1 MKFFGKGTEPGEK
14 GLMRD
19 EFLRSRPARDSAT
32 PKGFTLAEVM
42 LAMVITAILL
52 AGIYNLF
59 GSQEKSQ
66 VLVDQMAEM
75 NQDLRVAATM
85 ITRDMR
91 MAGYHME
98 NGEATSGTNPVT
110 GGGGPVNAIEI
121 VEGSSGAPDAIIVMY
136 ADANLLTTITSP
148 MPSPSAE
155 LNVSGVCASGVSY
168 SEAEC
173 LPGGQKRCFC
183 ENDLVVITDGANSSV
198 FCVTQVQA
206 ASLKLQHNPGEGD
219 PCGEYND
226 PGGHGTF
233 PGYGSGSRLMRLI
246 RKRYEVDLSDASRP
260 VLRMTEGVG
269 LNGAQPMV
277 DYIEDLQVQPTTPN
291 QRSYTVNLTARTRK
305 PLPGIGGIR
314 RKSITETVRVRNIP

>member
-1 MKFFGKGTEPGEK
+1 M
-14 GLMRD
+14 
-19 EFLRSRPARDSAT
+19 RDSAI

-42 LAMVITAILL
+42 LAMVITAILI

-75 NQDLRVAATM
+75 NQDLRVAANM

-91 MAGYHME
+91 MAGYRME
-98 NGEATSGTNPVT
+98 DARATSGVNPLT
-110 GGGGPVNAIEI
+110 GGAGPVNAIEVI
-121 VEGSSGAPDAIIVMY
+121 DGSSGAPDVLVVMY
-136 ADANLLTTITSP
+136 GDADLMTTITNP
-148 MPSPSAE
+148 MPSPSSE
-155 LNVSGVCASGVSY
+155 LNVSGVCAAGVSY
-168 SEAEC
+168 SSEEC
-173 LPGGQKRCFC
+173 LSGGRRRCFC
-183 ENDLVVITDGANSSV
+183 ENDLVVITDGSNSSI
-198 FCVTQVQA
+198 FCVTEVQA

-233 PGYGSGSRLMRLI
+233 PGYGPGSRLMRLT

-277 DYIEDLQVQPTTPN
+277 DYIEDLQVDPTTPN
-291 QRSYTVNLTARTRK
+291 ERSYTVTLTARTRK

>member
-1 MKFFGKGTEPGEK
+1 MKENKAKLGSRRSNAKGKRHRG
-14 GLMRD
+14 
-19 EFLRSRPARDSAT
+19 
-32 PKGFTLAEVM
+32 GFTLVEVL
-42 LAMVITAILL
+42 LALVLTAILL

-75 NQDLRVAATM
+75 NQNLRVAATM

-91 MAGYHME
+91 MAGYHLE
-98 NGEATSGTNPVT
+98 NGQATSGT
-110 GGGGPVNAIEI
+110 GGGEPVNAIEI
-121 VEGSSGAPDAIIVMY
+121 LDGASGAPDAVILMY
-136 ADANLLTTITSP
+136 ADSNLQTTITSP
-148 MPSPSAE
+148 MPAPSSE

-168 SEAEC
+168 SEEEC
-173 LPGGQKRCFC
+173 LSGGQRRCFC
-183 ENDLVVITDGANSSV
+183 ENDLVLITDGANSSI
-198 FCVTQVQA
+198 FCVTAVQEV
-206 ASLKLQHNPGEGD
+206 SLKLQHNPGGGN

-226 PGGHGTF
+226 PGGHGAF
-233 PGYGSGSRLMRLI
+233 PGYGSGSRLMRLT
-246 RKRYEVDLSDASRP
+246 RKLYEVDRTDANRP

-277 DYIEDLQVQPTTPN
+277 DYIEDLQLDPVTPN
-291 QRSYTVNLTARTRK
+291 QRSYTITLTARTRK